1 MQIAIALA
9 TCTPTQLS
17 YVMARILTQTLLQQL
32 FIRNS
37 KQSPA
42 LILKSSINTHTHS
55 RLFFSSSI
63 EIDHLG
69 GAASSSDGE
78 FEALAL
84 KRLDDLIHGIIVQ
97 KSTPDW
103 LPFVPGSSFWV
114 PPRPNFL
121 DLVTNLSHHHPP
133 PPHSLSFSTSRGWP
147 CSSTFFLLNHHEEGS
162 AQPNEDL
169 ESKES
174 AETEMEVDI
183 DVKASDDTSR
193 SENEE
198 DWAAHHLTYWWLWLA
213 NHCRFRKRSS
223 LADKSFSANGIL
235 YRCNY
240 GSFGVRT
247 CFLAPIVNPP
257 FYLCFYFS
265 AVCGCVDEISVSW
278 TFK

>member
-1 MQIAIALA
+1 
-9 TCTPTQLS
+9 
-17 YVMARILTQTLLQQL
+17 MARILTQTLLQQL
-32 FIRNS
+32 CIRNC

-42 LILKSSINTHTHS
+42 LILKSSTNTNTHS
-55 RLFFSSSI
+55 RLFSSSSSI

-69 GAASSSDGE
+69 GAASSSSDGE

-84 KRLDDLIHGIIVQ
+84 KKLDDLIHGIIVQ

-121 DLVTNLSHHHPP
+121 DLVTKLSHH

-147 CSSTFFLLNHHEEGS
+147 CSSTFFLLNHHEDGS

-169 ESKES
+169 ESEES

-183 DVKASDDTSR
+183 EVKVSDDTSR

-198 DWAAHHLTYWWLWLA
+198 D
-213 NHCRFRKRSS
+213 
-223 LADKSFSANGIL
+223 
-235 YRCNY
+235 
-240 GSFGVRT
+240 
-247 CFLAPIVNPP
+247 
-257 FYLCFYFS
+257 
-265 AVCGCVDEISVSW
+265 
-278 TFK
+278 

>member
-1 MQIAIALA
+1 
-9 TCTPTQLS
+9 
-17 YVMARILTQTLLQQL
+17 MARILTQTLLQQL
-32 FIRNS
+32 CIRNC

-42 LILKSSINTHTHS
+42 LILKSSTNTNTNTHS

-69 GAASSSDGE
+69 GAASSSSSSSSDGE

-121 DLVTNLSHHHPP
+121 DLVTKLSHPHPHP
-133 PPHSLSFSTSRGWP
+133 HPHAHPHSLSFSTSRGWP
-147 CSSTFFLLNHHEEGS
+147 CSSTFFLLNHHDDGS

-174 AETEMEVDI
+174 AETEMGVDI
-183 DVKASDDTSR
+183 EVKVSDDILR

-198 DWAAHHLTYWWLWLA
+198 D
-213 NHCRFRKRSS
+213 
-223 LADKSFSANGIL
+223 
-235 YRCNY
+235 
-240 GSFGVRT
+240 
-247 CFLAPIVNPP
+247 
-257 FYLCFYFS
+257 
-265 AVCGCVDEISVSW
+265 
-278 TFK
+278 

>member
-9 TCTPTQLS
+9 TCTPTPLS

-55 RLFFSSSI
+55 RLFFSSSSSSI

-121 DLVTNLSHHHPP
+121 DLVTNLSHHHHHP

-198 DWAAHHLTYWWLWLA
+198 D
-213 NHCRFRKRSS
+213 
-223 LADKSFSANGIL
+223 
-235 YRCNY
+235 
-240 GSFGVRT
+240 
-247 CFLAPIVNPP
+247 
-257 FYLCFYFS
+257 
-265 AVCGCVDEISVSW
+265 
-278 TFK
+278 